1 MLTRRIYAS
10 RSGCILALVLLS
22 LGEPCCAIF
31 KRNDHCDTAPGAIL
45 GYAAGSSSSSRS
57 DGEVHGSTAMH
68 RNGRSLSA
76 GNPKLLNQIPT
87 AGRVCKSKMKR
98 SVCAGSRNAHHPSSS
113 PVTNTFKSEPW
124 GIHSF
129 VRDAPL
135 NIGHLRTVPS
145 VGKRRNLNSP
155 GGI

>member
-1 MLTRRIYAS
+1 MRSWHGSRSDVLAEVYPQIGKADGMLTRRIYAS

-76 GNPKLLNQIPT
+76 GNP
-87 AGRVCKSKMKR
+87 
-98 SVCAGSRNAHHPSSS
+98 
-113 PVTNTFKSEPW
+113 
-124 GIHSF
+124 
-129 VRDAPL
+129 
-135 NIGHLRTVPS
+135 
-145 VGKRRNLNSP
+145 
-155 GGI
+155 